1 MTPEWLTA
9 FGTLG
14 TFVVIAA
21 SAMAALMQLRHM
33 RSGNQIAALTEI
45 RETMESTDFR
55 QALRWTAH
63 ELPRL
68 LEEPRIRA
76 LIANPGPLSP
86 ELEQARTVA
95 NFFETTGAAVRHGF
109 IDRRIACDLWG
120 YVVIRNWTV
129 LSAFIAN
136 RRAAVDPNLF
146 EHFEYL
152 AVISRHWTAEH
163 RDGTYP
169 KDLERMPL
177 PEPWT
182 IDRKDESSR
191 VS

>member
-1 MTPEWLTA
+1 MSPEWLTA
-9 FGTLG
+9 IGTLG

-21 SAMAALMQLRHM
+21 SAVAALMQLRHM
-33 RSGNQIAALTEI
+33 RSGHQIAALTEI
-45 RETMESTDFR
+45 RETMESTNFQ

-76 LIANPGPLSP
+76 LIANAGPLSP
-86 ELEQARTVA
+86 ELEQARTVG

-109 IDRRIACDLWG
+109 IDRGVACDLWG
-120 YVVIRNWTV
+120 YVVARNWD
-129 LSAFIAN
+129 LLAPFIAN
-136 RRAAVDPNLF
+136 RRAAVGSNLF

-152 AVISRHWTAEH
+152 AVISRHWAAEH

-169 KDLERMPL
+169 KNLERMPL
-177 PEPWT
+177 PEPWALA
-182 IDRKDESSR
+182 RKDESSR